1 MANIFSQMKDLYKM
15 QAEAK
20 EMQKKL
26 KNVKITGE
34 SDDKNVVIYMNGAQE
49 FEDVFIDDSLLQE
62 GMMEVIRR
70 KFQEAF
76 KDYQKK
82 LAKQIQNSFDVED
95 IKKVLGQ
102 E

>member
-1 MANIFSQMKDLYKM
+1 MANVFSQMKDLYKM

-26 KNVKITGE
+26 KTVKITGE
-34 SDDKNVVIYMNGAQE
+34 SDDKDVVIYMNGAQE
-49 FEDVFIDDSLLQE
+49 FEDIFISDSLLSE
-62 GMMEVIRR
+62 GMLVVIKK

-82 LAKQIQNSFDVED
+82 LAKQIQSNFDVED

-102 E
+102 